1 MGMSLRRSG
10 YLRGRGGCEWDGV
23 QAGTKK
29 VLLGQTVMCPKATT
43 YVLVLSHGGSG
54 EPLEV
59 WGRGSASEQRPWGLA
74 LSISLA
80 KSRSLRQASAG
91 AFDPAQI
98 GGRISA
104 ASPSLQ
110 GPKVKG
116 QRRCKGLAIRI
127 REGGDLTGQSGRSC
141 ACNAER
147 DHQMPLWRSAR
158 GPEPRPSGESHPR
171 GGEGRTTEGR
181 RGLLRRRAEL
191 WPTAP
196 ATSGAFTPLLA
207 S

>member
-10 YLRGRGGCEWDGV
+10 YLGGRGGCGWDGV

-80 KSRSLRQASAG
+80 KSRSLRRASAG

-98 GGRISA
+98 GVE
-104 ASPSLQ
+104 SPPPVQ
-110 GPKVKG
+110 VFKG
-116 QRRCKGLAIRI
+116 QRRRKGLAIRV

>member
-10 YLRGRGGCEWDGV
+10 YLGGRGGCGWDGV

-110 GPKVKG
+110 GPKETQGARDSG
-116 QRRCKGLAIRI
+116 QGGWRPYGPIR
-127 REGGDLTGQSGRSC
+127 
-141 ACNAER
+141 A
-147 DHQMPLWRSAR
+147 
-158 GPEPRPSGESHPR
+158 
-171 GGEGRTTEGR
+171 
-181 RGLLRRRAEL
+181 LLRLQRGARPPDAAVAFRAR
-191 WPTAP
+191 PRAP
-196 ATSGAFTPLLA
+196 SFRGKPPARWGGTDH
-207 S
+207 